1 MNDWLIYAVG
11 FFAQLLFSGRTL
23 HQWLTSEKKKKVVTP
38 SLFWKLGLLAA
49 FILLIYGY
57 LRQDF
62 AIILGQFFMYYIYV
76 RNLQIQKVWDSF
88 YNFFKILILA
98 LPVLCVLGVVLFG
111 TMDTEMLFKNEDIPF
126 WLLTIGVVGQIVF
139 STRFIY
145 QWLYSEARQKSSLPF
160 GFWLL
165 SLIGSVIVIFYAL
178 FRKDPVLFVGH
189 FFGLIVYVRNIILI
203 RNAKSQ

>member
-62 AIILGQFFMYYIYV
+62 AIILGQFYV
-76 RNLQIQKVWDSF
+76 LHLCKKPTDSRS
-88 YNFFKILILA
+88 
-98 LPVLCVLGVVLFG
+98 LG
-111 TMDTEMLFKNEDIPF
+111 
-126 WLLTIGVVGQIVF
+126 
-139 STRFIY
+139 
-145 QWLYSEARQKSSLPF
+145 
-160 GFWLL
+160 
-165 SLIGSVIVIFYAL
+165 
-178 FRKDPVLFVGH
+178 
-189 FFGLIVYVRNIILI
+189 
-203 RNAKSQ
+203 